1 MKRKKILIT
10 SAVVLLFLTFVSA
23 ISVFSAD
30 GDTTTQPKSVKVGG
44 VELEA
49 KRFPISRY
57 QANNEDS
64 DDWLKGPFIGFTNVL
79 FSTAGNIVRVVDVGM
94 EVLNSLQPIDTFADS
109 ITNVSKSV
117 YTTLKNNFGET
128 LFIFAVGYIFYL
140 FAVKGSVKEAMR
152 RSILFIVVLVIG
164 GWYISNAGYVMKGL
178 NALSVEVQ
186 GKLLNVGSGLLGI
199 AKDDGR
205 FIDTSNIEEGKEM
218 EGAIAVLRNLYFDL
232 TLKKPYMIVN
242 FGETNEKKINEKG
255 GDDKG
260 GLNRVDKLL
269 SYKLTSDGEK
279 AKLEYITGTEIKKY
293 NNEALTSGNAF
304 NQFGESLIA
313 LAFSIALGVP
323 FLGLAFLNFLLQ
335 LIALVIVFFVP
346 FSFILAYIPQF
357 AYSGFVTLGRLGS
370 VYILKAML
378 GIIFLFVYVIC
389 FIIDTLLPPNNFG
402 MYLLNVI
409 VLSLTF
415 WMGFKHR
422 NKIVK
427 FATAGKVVS
436 VDNKMMENMRKE
448 IVQPSWETAKNTY
461 GKLKEKFTGKDGVE
475 EGEDLKQSS
484 DPSLSHYG
492 GNLGTEGQIVERT
505 PQKNQSV
512 NALNDKK
519 ALERKPQD
527 SIKKDQTNNVSEKQ
541 KNEWG
546 NITDKDNNPNIG
558 ATLLKENEHFRRSPL
573 VKDTKKET
581 DRTDQKEFVER
592 NHSNAM
598 QYRGE
603 DQNNLAVGLKKEKE
617 SDNLRKAPMVQ
628 ENMSKTDRT
637 NQSQFVSGLESN
649 YLKPANEAQVKSF
662 HTPHKENNNDS
673 DIKIVRPITNSPSVQ
688 TDNFFNEKKQ
698 SNPSSETQFVNR
710 ETVNKVATKS
720 PRLKRSNQIIANR
733 TENVSLSDIGSRT
746 SSKGE
751 DRLRRDERA

>member
-1 MKRKKILIT
+1 
-10 SAVVLLFLTFVSA
+10 
-23 ISVFSAD
+23 
-30 GDTTTQPKSVKVGG
+30 
-44 VELEA
+44 
-49 KRFPISRY
+49 
-57 QANNEDS
+57 
-64 DDWLKGPFIGFTNVL
+64 
-79 FSTAGNIVRVVDVGM
+79 
-94 EVLNSLQPIDTFADS
+94 
-109 ITNVSKSV
+109 
-117 YTTLKNNFGET
+117 
-128 LFIFAVGYIFYL
+128 
-140 FAVKGSVKEAMR
+140 
-152 RSILFIVVLVIG
+152 FIVVLVIG

-178 NALSVEVQ
+178 NALSVEAQ

-260 GLNRVDKLL
+260 GLSRVDKLL
-269 SYKLTSDGEK
+269 SYKLSSDGEK
-279 AKLEYITGTEIKKY
+279 EKLKYIKDTEINKY
-293 NNEALTSGNAF
+293 KNEALTSGNAF

-313 LAFSIALGVP
+313 LAFSIALGIP

-346 FSFILAYIPQF
+346 FSFILSYIPQF

-448 IVQPSWETAKNTY
+448 IVQPSWESAKKGANVV
-461 GKLKEKFTGKDGVE
+461 GTGVSWAFGQMKKTLGRKDD
-475 EGEDLKQSS
+475 GEDLEHSL
-484 DPSLSHYG
+484 DPSVSSYG
-492 GNLGTEGQIVERT
+492 SGWGTAAERT
-505 PQKNQSV
+505 PQKNQNV

-519 ALERKPQD
+519 ALERKPQELM
-527 SIKKDQTNNVSEKQ
+527 KKDQQNNVLKNSEN
-541 KNEWG
+541 KNE
-546 NITDKDNNPNIG
+546 NITSEDQNPNIG
-558 ATLLKENEHFRRSPL
+558 AVIKEGEHVKRSPVL
-573 VKDTKKET
+573 QEAKSET
-581 DRTDQKEFVER
+581 DRTDQKEFVKG
-592 NHSNAM
+592 NHMSNRIDSQFDSNA
-598 QYRGE
+598 
-603 DQNNLAVGLKKEKE
+603 LKENSYGFRRAAE
-617 SDNLRKAPMVQ
+617 AQ
-628 ENMSKTDRT
+628 ENARNVERT
-637 NQSQFVSGLESN
+637 IQGIHEGESHRHEHPKETQMQSLHAPHEEKN
-649 YLKPANEAQVKSF
+649 NE
-662 HTPHKENNNDS
+662 T
-673 DIKIVRPITNSPSVQ
+673 KIVRPITSSHSVQ
-688 TDNFFNEKKQ
+688 TDNFFNEKKPNNQ
-698 SNPSSETQFVNR
+698 SGEPQFVNR
-710 ETVNKVATKS
+710 EGVKEVATKNT
-720 PRLKRSNQIIANR
+720 RLKRKNQIVVNR
-733 TENVSLSDIGSRT
+733 SENVSLSDIASRT